1 MPVALPI
8 NTFFYQIIVM
18 DLNTVN
24 NHNVLAERL
33 GITTWIAQQDS
44 FERKC
49 SKQRVT
55 LYNLKVFES
64 VRSARSKE

>member
-33 GITTWIAQQDS
+33 GITTWIVQ
-44 FERKC
+44 
-49 SKQRVT
+49 
-55 LYNLKVFES
+55 
-64 VRSARSKE
+64 